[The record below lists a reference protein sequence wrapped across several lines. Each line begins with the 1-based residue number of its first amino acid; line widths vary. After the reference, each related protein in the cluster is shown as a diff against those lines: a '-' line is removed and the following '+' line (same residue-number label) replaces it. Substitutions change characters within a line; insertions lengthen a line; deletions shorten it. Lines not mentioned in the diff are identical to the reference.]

1 MNDTE
6 MNVDQHI
13 LAEDLSNK
21 INFEFTRSF
30 LVKPLDPIMVKK
42 EYDVPVPEDTT
53 DKIREDKNEDEM
65 DVVDYDKV
73 EKEVK
78 TVESDFK
85 RAIVLKVPHE
95 YKEMLTNEKMRPMDI
110 KVGDI
115 VIFRDGVSRWFDV
128 LKDSQLVAI
137 YDIIAVENN
146 DGK

>member
-42 EYDVPVPEDTT
+42 EYDVPVPEET
-53 DKIREDKNEDEM
+53 DKDKAEDEI

-115 VIFRDGVSRWFDV
+115 VIFRNGASRWFDV